1 MATLAQ
7 LKRDADSGRMSVML
21 LWRFGKTGNDIPREM
36 RGVRKVFRANS
47 VGLVLEFNG
56 KESTL
61 YTDSAKLVEYDG
73 KTLTFYRAGYRS
85 PTAEERFVLNTWKTM
100 EDEYI
105 KKNPFGDCFG
115 KRKAYFDSSTCPWMD
130 GINKIR
136 GKRYCPEKDK
146 VLDFSVRGEMIL
158 RYEVYIDP

>member
-1 MATLAQ
+1 MATLTQ

-47 VGLVLEFNG
+47 VGLVLELNG

-73 KTLTFYRAGYRS
+73 KMLTFYRAGYRP
-85 PTAEERFVLNTWKTM
+85 PTQNSLSLCATSFCTSRPVT
-100 EDEYI
+100 
-105 KKNPFGDCFG
+105 P
-115 KRKAYFDSSTCPWMD
+115 
-130 GINKIR
+130 GI
-136 GKRYCPEKDK
+136 
-146 VLDFSVRGEMIL
+146 S
-158 RYEVYIDP
+158 

>member
-73 KTLTFYRAGYRS
+73 KTLTFYRAGYH
-85 PTAEERFVLNTWKTM
+85 LQL
-100 EDEYI
+100 
-105 KKNPFGDCFG
+105 KN
-115 KRKAYFDSSTCPWMD
+115 DSC
-130 GINKIR
+130 
-136 GKRYCPEKDK
+136 
-146 VLDFSVRGEMIL
+146 
-158 RYEVYIDP
+158 

>member
-115 KRKAYFDSSTCPWMD
+115 KRKAYFLPLPVPGWTASTRF
-130 GINKIR
+130 GESVIALKRIR
-136 GKRYCPEKDK
+136 FWISLFGAK
-146 VLDFSVRGEMIL
+146 
-158 RYEVYIDP
+158 

>member
-21 LWRFGKTGNDIPREM
+21 LWRFGKTRNDIPREM

-47 VGLVLEFNG
+47 VGLVLELNG

-73 KTLTFYRAGYRS
+73 KMLTFYRAGYRP
-85 PTAEERFVLNTWKTM
+85 PTEEERFVLNTWLSKETA
-100 EDEYI
+100 YYQ
-105 KKNPFGDCFG
+105 KNPFGNCYG
-115 KRKAYFDSSTCPWMD
+115 MRKDYFAASTCPWMD
-130 GINKIR
+130 GMNKIR
-136 GKRYCPEKDK
+136 GKKYCPEKDK
-146 VLDFSVRGEMIL
+146 VLDYSVRGEMIL
-158 RYEVYIDP
+158 RYEVFIDP

>member
-21 LWRFGKTGNDIPREM
+21 LWRFGKTGNDIPKEM

-47 VGLVLEFNG
+47 VGLVLELNG

-73 KTLTFYRAGYRS
+73 KTLILYRAGYRAL
-85 PTAEERFVLNTWKTM
+85 TAEERFVLNTWKSK
-100 EDEYI
+100 EDEYYQR
-105 KKNPFGDCFG
+105 NPFGNCFG
-115 KRKAYFDSSTCPWMD
+115 KRKDYFASSTCPWMD

-136 GKRYCPEKDK
+136 GKKYYPDKDK
-146 VLDFSVRGEMIL
+146 VLDYSVRGEMIL
-158 RYEVYIDP
+158 RYEVFMDA